1 MPLDDNPNT
10 YLQFV
15 RDRALQVTHV
25 VMGTIGVLDN
35 LFVIVTFALFIK
47 IADKVSDDFNSYTRT
62 PLQTYTVMA
71 HKNVQLYFGA

>member
-71 HKNVQLYFGA
+71 HKNVPLYFVP